1 MLNTLH
7 WDLPRQFD
15 EIKVALRKAASGGA
29 KPEGIGLDTWGVDF
43 GLIGRGD
50 TILGNPVHYRDP
62 RTEGMIDLACSLIPR
77 ERIYEITGLQ
87 FLPINTAY
95 QLLAM
100 KQANSPLLDA
110 AETMLMMP
118 DLLGWLLTGRRAGEF
133 TDASTTQLLDAKAG
147 AWSDELCNALG
158 LPRSILPELIEPGS
172 VLGTVRR
179 DVADE
184 TGLAPDTS
192 VIVPATHDT
201 GSAVVAVPAAGKGPG
216 SPPDWCY
223 LSSGTWSLMGVEVA
237 RPIITEETYRYNF
250 TNEGGVDGTSRLLKN
265 IMGLWLVQECR
276 RTWARSGREYSYE
289 DLIPQAEAAPAFR
302 SLVNPDHPSFLPPGD
317 MPARI
322 AAFCRD
328 TGQPIPEDEGAF
340 VRCALESLALAY
352 RWVVERLEEITG
364 TPIKTIHIVGGGA
377 RNALLNQF
385 TADATGRPVLAG
397 PVEATAI
404 GNLLMQARARGRI
417 GSLAELRE
425 VVAGS
430 FPVTTYEPS
439 DSAAWTDAIG
449 RFGELRARS

>member
-1 MLNTLH
+1 
-7 WDLPRQFD
+7 
-15 EIKVALRKAASGGA
+15 
-29 KPEGIGLDTWGVDF
+29 
-43 GLIGRGD
+43 
-50 TILGNPVHYRDP
+50 
-62 RTEGMIDLACSLIPR
+62 
-77 ERIYEITGLQ
+77 
-87 FLPINTAY
+87 
-95 QLLAM
+95 
-100 KQANSPLLDA
+100 
-110 AETMLMMP
+110 
-118 DLLGWLLTGRRAGEF
+118 
-133 TDASTTQLLDAKAG
+133 
-147 AWSDELCNALG
+147 
-158 LPRSILPELIEPGS
+158 
-172 VLGTVRR
+172 
-179 DVADE
+179 
-184 TGLAPDTS
+184 
-192 VIVPATHDT
+192 
-201 GSAVVAVPAAGKGPG
+201 
-216 SPPDWCY
+216 
-223 LSSGTWSLMGVEVA
+223 
-237 RPIITEETYRYNF
+237 
-250 TNEGGVDGTSRLLKN
+250 LLKN